1 MRRNTNRRSREREK
15 GTEKG
20 PALGSGRI
28 LRKGE
33 EKKKGGK
40 RNRQPPASIF
50 VVRRHILTS
59 SERRN
64 ICNKVANADADE
76 PPQKTAEIM

>member
-1 MRRNTNRRSREREK
+1 MRRNTNRRWREK
-15 GTEKG
+15 RGRRRGLLSAQVESFEKE
-20 PALGSGRI
+20 R
-28 LRKGE
+28 RK
-33 EKKKGGK
+33 KNPK

-50 VVRRHILTS
+50 VARRHILTS

-64 ICNKVANADADE
+64 ICNKVANADE